1 MEKLTK
7 LIPKEPNNKLKN
19 KKENISSTKKEIPN
33 SNKKNTMTYTNNKNQ
48 KEKISNKKK
57 ESDVHYKKINNDS
70 IKNIK
75 KNEFY
80 KSKKNSSSTGRI
92 RAYKNKYNSP
102 NINYSKYNNINKTF
116 INYSYQ
122 NDNKFNLEN
131 TSNKIDFGHPPV
143 NDHFL
148 YNTHYFTNRYST
160 GNFPSNYTYINRI
173 YNNLA
178 SNNYYDMLNPNE
190 NLYTSAYE
198 NRSWFQGNI
207 NDDNLGGKI
216 IKKSNS
222 SSSLIFSNNEMNRF
236 QRMKNEGKYEIIK
249 IKFPR
254 EQIINNN
261 KVKIIPGKLE
271 VINPN
276 KDIIKFI
283 EPNKYIVRSNSQ
295 KQIINPENIII
306 NNGFVNM
313 NNNYYVNNNI
323 KNGNEQI
330 NINNKDKIS
339 NNIAQKIFIGN
350 IVKNNS
356 LNNIINSNNDA
367 NKEYIKSYPINNFEN
382 KLIGNN
388 LYDYLNNHYQYNTNT
403 NIYKNNPIYNNYNND
418 LFESKLNNINIENNI
433 NSPKY
438 INNNKI
444 NIIYNNNNKN
454 NTNNFHLK
462 KDKINLTL
470 NNNDYNNK
478 FINNDYNNDAN
489 EKIKYNGLTP
499 RLKTDINYIN
509 YPNQKN
515 LNNNPVNNFNNINAN
530 FIHKE
535 YLSDRKIFQK
545 INNTNYNH
553 QICKFKSPTKVFSNL
568 IVQCSIQILIKKSK
582 KYKLIKHKIITY
594 YPQKLQIEI
603 RPCYYFQP
611 TKLKKKIPVPKNK
624 IPIYPYKLLNKPP
637 IPKKICPPN
646 YVNDYNNFA
655 SKKRIVHNKVKRRRP
670 VFKIPPCKKA
680 SVSQGKSLTFIHKYY
695 DENFILE
702 EDDEEDKL
710 NKSEKKKRI
719 KLDKK
724 IEKNYLSDNEENKKR
739 KNLNFKIN
747 INIINMK
754 NDNKPKI

>member
-190 NLYTSAYE
+190 NLYTSAYD

-454 NTNNFHLK
+454 NFHLK

-553 QICKFKSPTKVFSNL
+553 QICKFKTPTKVFSNL

>member
-173 YNNLA
+173 YNNLT

-190 NLYTSAYE
+190 NLYASAYE

-339 NNIAQKIFIGN
+339 NNMAQKIFIGN

-356 LNNIINSNNDA
+356 LKNIINSNNDA

-418 LFESKLNNINIENNI
+418 LFESKLNNINIENNS

-444 NIIYNNNNKN
+444 NIIYNNNNK
-454 NTNNFHLK
+454 NNFHLK

-646 YVNDYNNFA
+646 FVNDYNNFA

>member
-1 MEKLTK
+1 MENLIK
-7 LIPKEPNNKLKN
+7 LISKESNNKIKN
-19 KKENISSTKKEIPN
+19 KKENISITKKEIPN
-33 SNKKNTMTYTNNKNQ
+33 SNKKNSMTYTNNKNQ

-57 ESDVHYKKINNDS
+57 ESDAHYKKINNDS

-330 NINNKDKIS
+330 NVNNKDKIS
-339 NNIAQKIFIGN
+339 NNMAQKIFIGN

-356 LNNIINSNNDA
+356 LKNIINSNNDA

-444 NIIYNNNNKN
+444 NIKYNNNNKN

>member
-190 NLYTSAYE
+190 NLYTSAYD

-330 NINNKDKIS
+330 NVNNKDKIS
-339 NNIAQKIFIGN
+339 NNMAQKIFIGN

-356 LNNIINSNNDA
+356 LNNIINSNNDT

-444 NIIYNNNNKN
+444 NIIYNNNNK
-454 NTNNFHLK
+454 NNFHLK

>member
-1 MEKLTK
+1 
-7 LIPKEPNNKLKN
+7 
-19 KKENISSTKKEIPN
+19 
-33 SNKKNTMTYTNNKNQ
+33 
-48 KEKISNKKK
+48 
-57 ESDVHYKKINNDS
+57 
-70 IKNIK
+70 
-75 KNEFY
+75 
-80 KSKKNSSSTGRI
+80 
-92 RAYKNKYNSP
+92 
-102 NINYSKYNNINKTF
+102 
-116 INYSYQ
+116 
-122 NDNKFNLEN
+122 
-131 TSNKIDFGHPPV
+131 
-143 NDHFL
+143 
-148 YNTHYFTNRYST
+148 
-160 GNFPSNYTYINRI
+160 
-173 YNNLA
+173 
-178 SNNYYDMLNPNE
+178 MLNPNE
-190 NLYTSAYE
+190 NLYTSAYD

-323 KNGNEQI
+323 KNDNEQI

-418 LFESKLNNINIENNI
+418 LFESKLNNINIEKNSNN
-433 NSPKY
+433 PKY

-478 FINNDYNNDAN
+478 FINNDYNNDVN
-489 EKIKYNGLTP
+489 EKIKYNGFTP

>member
-190 NLYTSAYE
+190 NLYTSAYD

-356 LNNIINSNNDA
+356 LKNIINSNNDA

>member
-190 NLYTSAYE
+190 NLYASAYE

-356 LNNIINSNNDA
+356 LKNIINSNNDA

-515 LNNNPVNNFNNINAN
+515 LNNNPVNNFNINAN

-646 YVNDYNNFA
+646 FVNDYNNFA

>member
-190 NLYTSAYE
+190 NLYTSAYD

-339 NNIAQKIFIGN
+339 NNMAQKIFIGN

-454 NTNNFHLK
+454 NFHLK

-545 INNTNYNH
+545 INNANYNH
-553 QICKFKSPTKVFSNL
+553 QICKFKTPTKVFSNL

-655 SKKRIVHNKVKRRRP
+655 SKKRIVHNKIKRRRP

>member
-190 NLYTSAYE
+190 NLYTSAYD

-323 KNGNEQI
+323 KNDNEQI

-418 LFESKLNNINIENNI
+418 LFESKLNNINIENNS

-553 QICKFKSPTKVFSNL
+553 QICKFKTPTKVFSNL

>member
-190 NLYTSAYE
+190 NLYTSAYD

-330 NINNKDKIS
+330 NVNNKDKIS
-339 NNIAQKIFIGN
+339 NNMAQKIFIGN

-356 LNNIINSNNDA
+356 LKNIINSNNDA

-454 NTNNFHLK
+454 NFHLK

-515 LNNNPVNNFNNINAN
+515 LNNNPVNNFNINSN

-646 YVNDYNNFA
+646 FVNDYNNFA

>member
-75 KNEFY
+75 KNKFY

-190 NLYTSAYE
+190 NLYTSAYD

-330 NINNKDKIS
+330 NVNNKDKIS
-339 NNIAQKIFIGN
+339 NNMAQKIFIGN

-356 LNNIINSNNDA
+356 LKNIINSNNDT

-444 NIIYNNNNKN
+444 NIIYNNNNK
-454 NTNNFHLK
+454 NNFHLK

-655 SKKRIVHNKVKRRRP
+655 SKKRIVHNKIKRRRP

>member
-102 NINYSKYNNINKTF
+102 NINYSKYNNISKTF

-190 NLYTSAYE
+190 NLYTSAYD

-330 NINNKDKIS
+330 NVNNKDKIS

-454 NTNNFHLK
+454 NFHLK

-515 LNNNPVNNFNNINAN
+515 LNNNPVNNFNINAN

-553 QICKFKSPTKVFSNL
+553 QICKFKTPTKVFSNL

>member
-190 NLYTSAYE
+190 NLYTSAYD

-323 KNGNEQI
+323 KNDNEQI

>member
-173 YNNLA
+173 YNNLT

-190 NLYTSAYE
+190 NLYASAYE

-330 NINNKDKIS
+330 NVNNKDKIS
-339 NNIAQKIFIGN
+339 NNMAQKIFIGN

-356 LNNIINSNNDA
+356 LKNIINSNNDA

-418 LFESKLNNINIENNI
+418 LFESKLNNINIENNS

-444 NIIYNNNNKN
+444 NIIYNNNNK
-454 NTNNFHLK
+454 NNFHLK

-646 YVNDYNNFA
+646 FVNDYNNFA

>member
-1 MEKLTK
+1 MENLIK
-7 LIPKEPNNKLKN
+7 LISKESNNKIKN

-57 ESDVHYKKINNDS
+57 ESDAHYKKINNDS

-190 NLYTSAYE
+190 NLYTSAYD

-330 NINNKDKIS
+330 NVNNKDKIS
-339 NNIAQKIFIGN
+339 NNMAQKIFIGN

-356 LNNIINSNNDA
+356 LKNIINSNNDA

-454 NTNNFHLK
+454 NFHLK

-515 LNNNPVNNFNNINAN
+515 LNNNPVNNFNINAN

-545 INNTNYNH
+545 INNANYNH
-553 QICKFKSPTKVFSNL
+553 QICKFKTPTKVFSNL

-655 SKKRIVHNKVKRRRP
+655 SKKRIVHNKIKRRRP

>member
-190 NLYTSAYE
+190 NLYTSAYD

-444 NIIYNNNNKN
+444 NIIYNNNNK
-454 NTNNFHLK
+454 NNFHLK

>member
-57 ESDVHYKKINNDS
+57 ESDAHYKKINNDS

-173 YNNLA
+173 YNNLT

-190 NLYTSAYE
+190 NLYTSAYD

-339 NNIAQKIFIGN
+339 NNMAQKIFIGN

-454 NTNNFHLK
+454 NFHLK

-545 INNTNYNH
+545 INNANYNH
-553 QICKFKSPTKVFSNL
+553 QICKFKTPTKVFSNL

>member
-1 MEKLTK
+1 MENLTK
-7 LIPKEPNNKLKN
+7 FTPKKSNNKLKN
-19 KKENISSTKKEIPN
+19 KKENITNTKKAIPN
-33 SNKKNTMTYTNNKNQ
+33 SNKKNSMIYSNNKNQ
-48 KEKISNKKK
+48 KKLISNKKK
-57 ESDVHYKKINNDS
+57 DSDVHYKKINNDS

-80 KSKKNSSSTGRI
+80 KSQKNSSSTGRI

-102 NINYSKYNNINKTF
+102 NINYSKYNNISKTF

-122 NDNKFNLEN
+122 NDSRSNLEN
-131 TSNKIDFGHPPV
+131 ISNKRDFGLPPI
-143 NDHFL
+143 NDQIF
-148 YNTHYFTNRYST
+148 NNSHYFTERYST
-160 GNFPSNYTYINRI
+160 GNFHSNYTFINNQ
-173 YNNLA
+173 YNNLTFN
-178 SNNYYDMLNPNE
+178 SYNNILNPNE
-190 NLYTSAYE
+190 NFYVSAYE
-198 NRSWFQGNI
+198 NKSMLQSNI
-207 NDDNLGGKI
+207 NDHNLGEKI

-222 SSSLIFSNNEMNRF
+222 SSSLLFTNNEMNRF

-261 KVKIIPGKLE
+261 KLKIIPGKLE

-295 KQIINPENIII
+295 KQIINQENIII

-323 KNGNEQI
+323 KKDNGQI
-330 NINNKDKIS
+330 NKNSKNKINN
-339 NNIAQKIFIGN
+339 NMNQKIFIGN
-350 IVKNNS
+350 IVKSNT
-356 LNNIINSNNDA
+356 LKNITNSNHEN
-367 NKEYIKSYPINNFEN
+367 NKLYINNCPMNNFEIG
-382 KLIGNN
+382 LIGNN
-388 LYDYLNNHYQYNTNT
+388 LYDYFNNHYQYNTNT
-403 NIYKNNPIYNNYNND
+403 NLYKTNPIYKDFNND
-418 LFESKLNNINIENNI
+418 LFEPRLNNINIKNNS
-433 NSPKY
+433 NNKKY
-438 INNNKI
+438 INYNKI
-444 NIIYNNNNKN
+444 NNIYNNNNKN
-454 NTNNFHLK
+454 NKNNLYLK
-462 KDKINLTL
+462 NDKLNLTL

-478 FINNDYNNDAN
+478 FINDDYNSDITEKKIFN
-489 EKIKYNGLTP
+489 EFTP
-499 RLKTDINYIN
+499 RLKTDANYIN
-509 YPNQKN
+509 YPYQKI
-515 LNNNPVNNFNNINAN
+515 LNNNPANNFENINDSY
-530 FIHKE
+530 IHKE
-535 YLSDRKIFQK
+535 YLSDRKIIQN
-545 INNTNYNH
+545 INNRNYIH
-553 QICKFKSPTKVFSNL
+553 QNCISKSPARVFSNL
-568 IVQCSIQILIKKSK
+568 IVQSSIQILIKKSK
-582 KYKLIKHKIITY
+582 KYKLIKHKIMTY

-603 RPCYYFQP
+603 RPCYYFHP
-611 TKLKKKIPVPKNK
+611 TKLKKKIPVQKNK

-637 IPKKICPPN
+637 ISKEICPLN
-646 YVNDYNNFA
+646 YIYDYNNFEN
-655 SKKRIVHNKVKRRRP
+655 KKRIVHNKVKRRRP

-719 KLDKK
+719 KLEKK

-739 KNLNFKIN
+739 KNINFKIN